1 LLIFFSQ
8 IQVKNKPYIACMV
21 STPPG
26 VRNIINARL
35 PSVFQHATQ
44 NLPNRENQRTFIFH
58 PAEIIQ
64 TDCNMIL
71 LQWRFDPNSVPFSQ
85 EPYRNVYREWIF
97 KGSLQ
102 IQKLFDRFF
111 PHTHKEVPSLHNRQ
125 FLGKVCTPR
134 VSATKNGKKS
144 TSWTTGFCDLTGDD
158 DAIENLDF
166 VYLPIPKSSVKS
178 ASCSNGHVCTPLCA
192 NWLDARDPET
202 VIKEYPLLL
211 RPMVFGFER
220 ARRAGVEKHAEMPHD
235 RLNMIYK
242 TACKRDIT
250 NRKEL
255 DRFLVATTLSQFLEH
270 DCFSFD
276 MKVQVNRRV
285 DKEKLKGF
293 ICEDFSEGKENRPI
307 PMYNQVDNDRPPD
320 MIYHVRPILH
330 ESARI
335 NMEKEFLLS
344 CNCTDG
350 CRKNCP
356 CNRQTAEGA
365 EKLDACYRNY
375 VYGRLVDIIATGIFE
390 CNSNCKCK
398 NCIDKPCQNS
408 IVQRG
413 LRQDLQL
420 FKTFKKGWG
429 VRTMSDIPFGAFICI
444 YAGIVRS
451 EDEAERHGRKL
462 GDEYFANLDY
472 IESGERTKWDVN
484 RNKDSGRE
492 SEDSEEEK
500 ESESDEEKLEKKDG
514 EQAFA
519 PASHHFI
526 NPSKN
531 GQLRRSSRKR
541 KKKVSKKAAKN
552 KPTSRKEKKSEKD
565 EKLEKQIDDSDSGML
580 L

>member
-1 LLIFFSQ
+1 
-8 IQVKNKPYIACMV
+8 
-21 STPPG
+21 
-26 VRNIINARL
+26 
-35 PSVFQHATQ
+35 
-44 NLPNRENQRTFIFH
+44 
-58 PAEIIQ
+58 
-64 TDCNMIL
+64 
-71 LQWRFDPNSVPFSQ
+71 
-85 EPYRNVYREWIF
+85 
-97 KGSLQ
+97 
-102 IQKLFDRFF
+102 
-111 PHTHKEVPSLHNRQ
+111 
-125 FLGKVCTPR
+125 
-134 VSATKNGKKS
+134 
-144 TSWTTGFCDLTGDD
+144 
-158 DAIENLDF
+158 
-166 VYLPIPKSSVKS
+166 
-178 ASCSNGHVCTPLCA
+178 
-192 NWLDARDPET
+192 
-202 VIKEYPLLL
+202 
-211 RPMVFGFER
+211 
-220 ARRAGVEKHAEMPHD
+220 MPHD

-320 MIYHVRPILH
+320 MIYYVRPILH

-344 CNCTDG
+344 CDCTDG
-350 CRKNCP
+350 CRRNCP

-484 RNKDSGRE
+484 RNKDSGKE
-492 SEDSEEEK
+492 SADSEEETEYK
-500 ESESDEEKLEKKDG
+500 SDDEKIEKKDG

-526 NPSKN
+526 NSSQDGK
-531 GQLRRSSRKR
+531 LRRSSRKR
-541 KKKVSKKAAKN
+541 KKTVSKKSAKN
-552 KPTSRKEKKSEKD
+552 KSTSKKEKNSEKD
-565 EKLEKQIDDSDSGML
+565 EKSEKQIDHSDSDEEWSRTREFFQTEEELKPQEDRGKRIMYVIDAKHQGNFGRYL
-580 L
+580 NHSCAPNLDTQNVIINTADLRMPTVAFFARRNIKAGEELCWDYQYSLDPDREKGLKCFCGTSSCRGRLR